1 MQKGYLVGRG
11 VCAFV
16 ALYHLLIGA
25 LLVLSGEMSIAL
37 AARMGMTIEGSQLL
51 GVIGEILGCYIIA
64 FGFMMA
70 ITAWDPIKNRAMLT
84 VGIILVVLR
93 LIQRLVFMEKVIDT
107 FQMTSAAFWRDF
119 IIVAILGL
127 GLLAFRL
134 MILRDSR

>member
-119 IIVAILGL
+119 IVVAILGL

>member
-16 ALYHLLIGA
+16 GLYHLLIGA
-25 LLVLSGEMSIAL
+25 LLMFSGEMSIAL
-37 AARMGMTIEGSQLL
+37 AARMGITIEGSQLL

-84 VGIILVVLR
+84 VGIILVALR

-107 FQMTSAAFWRDF
+107 FQMTIAAFWRDF
-119 IIVAILGL
+119 IIVAILGF